1 VELRAARTI
10 HFVLLASHTPETC
23 PSSNAKTRE
32 LVQKTA
38 PEARNIAE
46 KAGVKIV
53 AGPFINHEH
62 LVVIIAEAQKVE
74 AIDTFLEHS
83 RLGHWNNVRV
93 LPSLTMEEGM
103 QQLRDQ
109 SPIF

>member
-1 VELRAARTI
+1 M

-23 PSSNAKTRE
+23 PSSNAKIRE
-32 LVQKTA
+32 LVQKSA

-46 KAGVKIV
+46 KARRQNHR
-53 AGPFINHEH
+53 GPFINHEH

-74 AIDTFLEHS
+74 AIDTFLEQS
-83 RLGHWNNVRV
+83 RLGHWNSVRV

-109 SPIF
+109 PPIF